1 MIGTKRFTAKIGKYG
16 RMRLEFIKRERQE
29 LYTQLLF
36 SAGLEEYLIEINN
49 RAKERIWEL
58 TQQIAQKQRITEDL
72 KVYNQMA
79 WICAMNVIRAQA
91 EEIMLHEIIYE

>member
-1 MIGTKRFTAKIGKYG
+1 MIGIKGFTSKIGKYG
-16 RMRLEFIKRERQE
+16 RIRLELIRSDRQE
-29 LYTQLLF
+29 LYTQLIF

-79 WICAMNVIRAQA
+79 WIGAMNVIRVQA